1 MFDRKQLSYRI
12 QEFFEVKITK
22 ENLEEVFNCEYIEHY
37 NSEEKKNIIS
47 TIHDAS
53 KLNEYAE
60 DVMKINELHQARIIS
75 VDIIKDAIQN
85 HKDKFREQLMLV
97 IINYAHHISFFRTRY
112 FEVLAIIWFL
122 LLALRENKK

>member
-1 MFDRKQLSYRI
+1 MFDRKQLSHKM
-12 QEFFEVKITK
+12 QELFEVKITK
-22 ENLEEVFNCEYIEHY
+22 DDLEEVFDFIENDTYQCENKEYVF
-37 NSEEKKNIIS
+37 S

-60 DVMKINELHQARIIS
+60 DVMKIDELHQARLIS
-75 VDIIKDAIQN
+75 ADIIKDAIQN
-85 HKDKFREQLMLV
+85 HKDGFREQLMLV

-122 LLALRENKK
+122 LLTLRENKE